1 MKVYSEKPLD
11 GAHGDKMVFVVRYD
25 DEEKEF
31 DDFKEATIFAMET
44 GLGFPD
50 VIITEAYNKEKEE
63 EKKKVRL

>member
-1 MKVYSEKPLD
+1 
-11 GAHGDKMVFVVRYD
+11 MVFVVRYY